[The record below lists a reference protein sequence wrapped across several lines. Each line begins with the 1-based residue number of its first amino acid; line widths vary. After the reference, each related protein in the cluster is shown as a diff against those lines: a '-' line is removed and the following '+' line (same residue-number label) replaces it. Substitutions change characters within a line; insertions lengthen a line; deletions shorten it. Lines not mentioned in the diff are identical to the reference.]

1 MNITATKNMPR
12 IQMILQMI
20 RQKNKSKSGM
30 PHMSQTQNPQNQI
43 ESKIGVGFYE
53 DFEQVP
59 SLANYDAIVLIDGNS
74 FRPSYPVQKL

>member
-1 MNITATKNMPR
+1 MNITATKNIPR

-20 RQKNKSKSGM
+20 LQKDKDKKTL
-30 PHMSQTQNPQNQI
+30 MSQTQSPQIRI

-53 DFEQVP
+53 DFEHVT
-59 SLANYDAIVLIDGNS
+59 SLVNYDAIVLIDGNS

>member
-1 MNITATKNMPR
+1 MNITATKNISR

-20 RQKNKSKSGM
+20 QQKKSSM
-30 PHMSQTQNPQNQI
+30 PHMSQTQSTQIRI

-53 DFEQVP
+53 DFEHVQ
-59 SLANYDAIVLIDGNS
+59 SLVNYDAIVLIDGNS